1 MSFSFGR
8 VGAVLVK
15 ELRDF
20 RRNKFIIGTIVVL
33 PLIFIIVPI
42 SDLFRDAPARLQTV
56 QVGTSLLLLLVA
68 PVVMPAT
75 IAAYSVVGEKEQG
88 TLEPV
93 LTTPVRREELLL
105 GKATAALLPSVAIA
119 YALFAV
125 VVIAVRIGASQVVV
139 NDVWQPQNFLAQA
152 LFSPLLAGWAIWV
165 GIAISARSSDVRVAQ
180 QLGTLASLPP
190 LAIVA
195 LIEYQV
201 IPAGVGTA
209 LILAA
214 ILAVLDTLGWWFV
227 GTVFNRERLITGRKP
242 TRAPGERVVSTSSS

>member
-1 MSFSFGR
+1 MRFSFGR
-8 VGAVLVK
+8 VGAVIMK

-20 RRNKFIIGTIVVL
+20 RRNRFIIGTMVVL
-33 PLIFIIVPI
+33 PIVFIIVPI
-42 SDLFRDAPARLQTV
+42 SDLFRSAPPRLQTV

-93 LTTPVRREELLL
+93 LTTPVSREELLL

-119 YALFAV
+119 YLLFTV
-125 VVIAVRIGASQVVV
+125 VVIAVHIGASQVVIS
-139 NDVWQPQNFLAQA
+139 DVWQAQNFLAQA
-152 LFSPLLAGWAIWV
+152 VFSPLLAGWAIWV
-165 GIAISARSSDVRVAQ
+165 GIAISARSTDVRVAQ

-195 LIEYQV
+195 LMEYQV
-201 IPAGVGTA
+201 IPPGVTTA
-209 LILAA
+209 IILAA
-214 ILAVLDTLGWWFV
+214 ILAGADALGWWFV

-242 TRAPGERVVSTSSS
+242 TRAPA

>member
-1 MSFSFGR
+1 MRFSVGR

-42 SDLFRDAPARLQTV
+42 SDLFRTAAPRLQTV

-93 LTTPVRREELLL
+93 LSAPVRREELLL

-119 YALFAV
+119 YALFAI

-139 NDVWQPQNFLAQA
+139 DDVWQAQNFLAQA

-201 IPAGVGTA
+201 IPAGVTTA
-209 LILAA
+209 LILAVV
-214 ILAVLDTLGWWFV
+214 LAVLDALGWWFV

-242 TRAPGERVVSTSSS
+242 TRAPA

>member
-8 VGAVLVK
+8 VGAVLLK

-20 RRNKFIIGTIVVL
+20 RRNKFIIATIVVL
-33 PLIFIIVPI
+33 PLIFIVVPI
-42 SDLFRDAPARLQTV
+42 SDLFRNAPPRLQTV

-75 IAAYSVVGEKEQG
+75 IAAYSVVGEREQG

-105 GKATAALLPSVAIA
+105 GKAFAALLPAVAIA
-119 YALFAV
+119 YALFMV
-125 VVIAVRIGASQVVV
+125 VVIAVRIGASQVVID
-139 NDVWQPQNFLAQA
+139 DVWQAQNFLAQA
-152 LFSPLLAGWAIWV
+152 LYSPLLAGWAIWV

-201 IPAGVGTA
+201 IPAGVTTA
-209 LILAA
+209 LVLAA
-214 ILAVLDTLGWWFV
+214 ILAVLDAVGWWFV
-227 GTVFNRERLITGRKP
+227 GTIFNRERLVTGRKA
-242 TRAPGERVVSTSSS
+242 TRAPA